1 MKATHDRWAPTY
13 RRRTIIENHDHYLD
27 ELGDY
32 DNQIKDSWRAF
43 IDDLAAYLGALNPIT
58 YEFVELSHPMN
69 GRDQPLIS
77 FRVNRSRRLRATIPK
92 DALALGYSP
101 TDQPPLTESEWRYL
115 PRKHEYVRE
124 FGRKHRDLVAAQ
136 TVTLL
141 RRHWGVIHPSFLT
154 LRDPSSTVHPLTI
167 SE

>member
-1 MKATHDRWAPTY
+1 V
-13 RRRTIIENHDHYLD
+13 IENYEHYLE

-58 YEFVELSHPMN
+58 YEFIELSHQTN
-69 GRDQPLIS
+69 GRDHPLIT
-77 FRVNRSRRLRATIPK
+77 FRVNRFRRLRATIPK
-92 DALALGYSP
+92 DALAIGYSP
-101 TDQPPLTESEWRYL
+101 NEPPLKESEWRYL
-115 PRKHEYVRE
+115 PRKQEYVRE

-141 RRHWGVIHPSFLT
+141 RRHWWVIHPSFLT
-154 LRDPSSTVHPLTI
+154 LRDPSSTVHPLATY
-167 SE
+167 E

>member
-1 MKATHDRWAPTY
+1 
-13 RRRTIIENHDHYLD
+13 
-27 ELGDY
+27 
-32 DNQIKDSWRAF
+32 
-43 IDDLAAYLGALNPIT
+43 
-58 YEFVELSHPMN
+58 MN

-101 TDQPPLTESEWRYL
+101 TDQPPLKESEWRYL

-154 LRDPSSTVHPLTI
+154 LRDPSSTVHPLATY
-167 SE
+167 E